1 MAYIV
6 SKICLSSVLDF
17 ELFSSLINKY
27 KHSLHFILPRH
38 ALYFWSIFTSGMV
51 EKWVKWRIAKTG
63 IVTLCKVSHSWFD
76 FTSLWYYWT
85 CIFILHI
92 YYTWKLSLGDRLDL
106 GESFVGDEYDLFTI
120 LTVVMVLWVHKLIKL
135 PTLNV
140 HSLFYVNFTSIP
152 LFLRIISH
160 IRLKNYYVSCLVFP
174 FQHPVPS
181 VKHPKSSLPQLKQAQ
196 LFPLNFYKQN

>member
-76 FTSLWYYWT
+76 FTSLWYYWLLYMKIISRRQIRFGFK
-85 CIFILHI
+85 IFGKNIL
-92 YYTWKLSLGDRLDL
+92 L
-106 GESFVGDEYDLFTI
+106 
-120 LTVVMVLWVHKLIKL
+120 MVLWTSYCITTGISQWSKTHFYWRPISQWILVVLPDFSIVKSPKL
-135 PTLNV
+135 PYNG
-140 HSLFYVNFTSIP
+140 FSIVVWISY
-152 LFLRIISH
+152 IIRDH
-160 IRLKNYYVSCLVFP
+160 RTIVF
-174 FQHPVPS
+174 
-181 VKHPKSSLPQLKQAQ
+181 
-196 LFPLNFYKQN
+196 

>member
-106 GESFVGDEYDLFTI
+106 GLRFLVRIFYWWYCGLHTASQQVSHNDRRLTFTED
-120 LTVVMVLWVHKLIKL
+120 
-135 PTLNV
+135 
-140 HSLFYVNFTSIP
+140 
-152 LFLRIISH
+152 
-160 IRLKNYYVSCLVFP
+160 
-174 FQHPVPS
+174 PS
-181 VKHPKSSLPQLKQAQ
+181 VSG
-196 LFPLNFYKQN
+196 FW